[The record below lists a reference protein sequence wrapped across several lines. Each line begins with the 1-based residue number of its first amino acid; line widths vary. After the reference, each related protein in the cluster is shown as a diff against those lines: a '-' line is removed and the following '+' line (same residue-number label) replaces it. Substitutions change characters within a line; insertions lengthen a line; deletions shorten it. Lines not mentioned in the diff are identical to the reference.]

1 MTRHTG
7 GSKVESGY
15 YWSPRRWG
23 VEVVPPE
30 GGRLPGDATA
40 RYLRLPFLL
49 VLAVVPL
56 AGLVFLMFLPFIGF
70 YLFANAL
77 VKKLTGGV
85 KRGATELASTVSPGW
100 TPGEAHLTGKPG
112 EKERADEAKATAE
125 LERLEKEIAAR
136 KEEKK

>member
-100 TPGEAHLTGKPG
+100 TPGEAHLTGKAG
-112 EKERADEAKATAE
+112 EEKKAAGEATPE
-125 LERLEKEIAAR
+125 LSRLEKEIAAR